1 MKSHYQICKKNLIK
15 KDDSN
20 LINEKLIEKK
30 KRDIFQLH
38 NSKQRNIQLTS

>member
-30 KRDIFQLH
+30 KEIFF
-38 NSKQRNIQLTS
+38 NYIIVSKEIFN